1 VNWYIA
7 VLKKY
12 AVFSGRASRTEFWM
26 FTLVN
31 IVIELV
37 LSFIDSRTGMVYAT
51 TSLGL
56 LSGLYGL
63 AVFLPGI
70 AVTARRLHDT
80 SRSGWW
86 MLICFIPILGGLVL
100 LVFLVLDSTPDT
112 NAWGPSPKGVAAA

>member
-12 AVFSGRASRTEFWM
+12 ADFSGRASRTEFWM
-26 FTLVN
+26 FTLVS

-37 LSFIDSRTGMVYAT
+37 LTFIDYHTGMLNVAT
-51 TSLGL
+51 GLGV
-56 LSGLYGL
+56 LSGIYAL
-63 AVFLPGI
+63 AVLLPSI

-86 MLICFIPILGGLVL
+86 MLINLIPVLGFLVL
-100 LVFLVLDSTPDT
+100 LVFLVLDSTPET
-112 NAWGPSPKGVAAA
+112 NAWGPSPKAAPA